1 MSEKETLC
9 WGCKNAIC
17 GCSWADDSVPVKG
30 WNAEKTIVKDNEGD
44 FESYCVKACPEY
56 VPDKRRII
64 SAAEIARRLGVVGTT
79 ITQCWA
85 IGKTI
90 EEMAKK
96 GYTVKYDWTD
106 KLWYEIRR

>member
-1 MSEKETLC
+1 MNEKETLC
-9 WGCKNAIC
+9 WGCKNAVC
-17 GCSWADDSVPVKG
+17 GCSWVDGKPVEG
-30 WNAEKTIVKDNEGD
+30 WDAEKTIVKDVDGD
-44 FESYCVKACPEY
+44 YESYLVKACPEY
-56 VPDKRRII
+56 VPDRRRVI
-64 SAAEIARRLGVVGTT
+64 SVNELAQILGVTRTTVG
-79 ITQCWA
+79 QNWA